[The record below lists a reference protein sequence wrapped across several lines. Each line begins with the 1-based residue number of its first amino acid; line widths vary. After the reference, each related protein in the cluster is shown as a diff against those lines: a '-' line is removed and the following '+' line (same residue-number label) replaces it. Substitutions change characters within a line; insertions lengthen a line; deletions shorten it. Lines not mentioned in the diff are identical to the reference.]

1 MVSSHLFVVILALCS
16 SVRSTTAVISSFVG
30 TLDNDP
36 AARDRHLL
44 PTVNASNAAATL
56 PRGLENEDI
65 AICFDL
71 DVPLQWTSEEGEL
84 RVNGFPFHLK
94 GISCMSIL
102 SFHFSTH
109 SPIIH
114 FYTFNQSIADFGF
127 ETGTMY
133 PGGLSGKTTVRDVF
147 TLLRAEGFNALR
159 IPFSAEI
166 ALNPDR
172 ILRVQDP
179 DLDNLGH
186 MARLAKFVDVA
197 AEFDLLVMPDMHR
210 LYANGGID
218 ALWYD
223 NRTPYSRLLEAWTN
237 IMGAIEDKWNFAFI
251 DLKNEPHGQA
261 TWGNSNR
268 ATDWNK
274 AAEELSKALFGRFP
288 QWHGLAF
295 VGGIE
300 WGNAIQGMR
309 NFPIDL
315 GRPDWTRRVVYSPH
329 VYGPDVYDRPY
340 FNFGFPDNLP
350 GIWESS
356 FGFVESLY
364 GQNAVVIGEWGGK
377 YGRGPSGRRDK
388 TWADTLAKWVVNRC
402 LEDNFYWCVNPD
414 SSDTG
419 GILEDDWT
427 TPVKPKLELLRRVQ
441 PHPSL
446 LYGTSQGNVA
456 CLSEGKYA
464 NPNCRRK

>member
-1 MVSSHLFVVILALCS
+1 M
-16 SVRSTTAVISSFVG
+16 
-30 TLDNDP
+30 
-36 AARDRHLL
+36 
-44 PTVNASNAAATL
+44 
-56 PRGLENEDI
+56 
-65 AICFDL
+65 CFDL

-94 GISCMSIL
+94 GISCKSTVRDAFIL
-102 SFHFSTH
+102 FFLITYPLSSSFIPTTH
-109 SPIIH
+109 YQPLL
-114 FYTFNQSIADFGF
+114 DFGF

-166 ALNPDR
+166 ALNPNQ

-197 AEFDLLVMPDMHR
+197 AEFNLLVMPDMHR

-223 NRTPYSRLLEAWTN
+223 NKTPYSRLLEAWTN
-237 IMGAIEDKWNFAFI
+237 VMRALEDKWNFAFI
-251 DLKNEPHGQA
+251 DLKNEPHGPA

-274 AAEELSKALFGRFP
+274 AAEELSKALFDRFP
-288 QWHGLAF
+288 QWHGLTF

-300 WGNAIQGMR
+300 WGNSIQGMR

-329 VYGPDVYDRPY
+329 VYGPDVYDRPA

-356 FGFVESLY
+356 FGFVESLHW
-364 GQNAVVIGEWGGK
+364 QNAVVIGEWGGK

-388 TWADTLAKWVVNRC
+388 TWADTLAGWVVGRC

-419 GILEDDWT
+419 GILEDDWI
-427 TPVKPKLELLRRVQ
+427 TPVQPKLDLLRRVQ

-446 LYGTSQGNVA
+446 LYWTPPGNAV
-456 CLSEGKYA
+456 CLSEGEYA
-464 NPNCRRK
+464 NPKCRRK